1 MAIQLTFP
9 EGAALVA
16 GGTGTVGEGIV
27 RRFSAADVP
36 TYFTYFS
43 QAEHAKALE
52 AELRGAGGDV
62 HAVRMDLGDAASID
76 AVLADAARRYGRL
89 HSVACAAGARVPFNR
104 MADFTAEEIARY
116 FAGDALT
123 YFRLFQRALPVLRAG
138 GGGSLT
144 ACTTIA
150 LRRHIKFDGISPFSK
165 GAVEALVRQLAAEEA
180 EHGIRVNAV
189 PIGWVTEAAPAELIA
204 ALRQDPSPRS
214 KMLVE
219 LMEQLTGLV
228 RLGRPARLSEAGD
241 LFVYLASNQ
250 ASYITG
256 QSIALDGGATL

>member
-1 MAIQLTFP
+1 MAIELTFP
-9 EGAALVA
+9 KGSALVA
-16 GGTGTVGEGIV
+16 GGTGTVGQGVV
-27 RRFSAADVP
+27 RRFAAAGTP
-36 TYFTYFS
+36 TVFTYFS
-43 QAEHAKALE
+43 RKDEAHALQD
-52 AELRGAGGDV
+52 ELRAKSCDV
-62 HAVRMDLGDAASID
+62 AAVRMDFGDQASID
-76 AVLADAARRYGRL
+76 GVLADAVAKHGRI
-89 HSVACAAGARVPFNR
+89 HSLACAAGMKVWFNN
-104 MADFTAEEIARY
+104 MADFTAEEVSRY
-116 FAGDALT
+116 MEGDAIA
-123 YFRLFQRALPVLRAG
+123 YFRLFQRAIPVLRAG